1 MEEFA
6 EKKET
11 KCNTLLVK
19 VLRKYWETEWHHQK
33 HYRGDRTLWL
43 AGSEACLVQYEA
55 GFTSAG
61 AVSVG
66 GIRIS
71 PWVLASQ
78 AEALG

>member
-1 MEEFA
+1 MEEFG

-11 KCNTLLVK
+11 KYNTLLVK
-19 VLRKYWETEWHHQK
+19 VLRKCWETEWHLQK

-43 AGSEACLVQYEA
+43 ARSEACLMQYEV

-61 AVSVG
+61 AVFVG
-66 GIRIS
+66 GISIS